1 MARTFRHE
9 PFGNALDDLEL
20 KRKKRAALLKREPLP
35 DRPPAPTGI
44 FTPTGEEFEA
54 PADTQQRKMA
64 SIVDQKQKLIQSRT
78 PGISEAAA
86 ARLAQQQVAP
96 KPDTTFEED
105 IARQPTPT
113 ATGTIE
119 GEDVAS
125 FQAREQERLAE
136 QESFREGITAKRP
149 FTATPGLPE
158 LPFEEA
164 GLTQAESEA
173 EPEVPMELI
182 NETQGFVSDA
192 DISAI
197 AKQYVSG
204 VPAGVSV
211 DPYVYAD
218 MIAARSTNA
227 TEAAA
232 AKARLPAGISGFEM
246 FTPGQRK
253 LMRRQAETHAT
264 SPEIRKRFNEWEQ
277 DVESQLRQRRD
288 ELQAQRSR
296 QFKQQIDSQ
305 KYRQTEASIKASQ
318 VSTALNILQLKD
330 MPEPS
335 EAAKLDAQLGAAVVE
350 GQIERGEGAATVDRT
365 NPKVMDKVLDDT
377 NATIETRKT
386 IENQRIVKSLGGAQG
401 ITRQLIGREIE
412 AVATTS
418 TQIEERR
425 EAFNDVISENPDM
438 TINEVASRVYK
449 DAIAD
454 KDLSDKAQESI
465 AAAIGSLAQ
474 EYVIT
479 GAEPAMR
486 ELQENTAR
494 NRVNVAVGYAA
505 TGQSISAQ
513 KDKGKAYSDIWA
525 RTSNNMVNLE
535 RVIGQN
541 LTAGQKQEMRREMPN
556 YSRVL
561 AEIDMNP
568 DITEAQV
575 DQVFKGYMVGRA
587 GDNPAFQNEIANQF
601 ALLDS
606 GKPTSPEFDKARND
620 FSAVMTKGH
629 ASVNLAKDK
638 KRKELAKDKLFPA
651 FEDGTSNIDETF
663 KTEDEARVYQ
673 SQDAAG
679 KETMKAI
686 RAVEKVKIAKSSSV
700 RKEIED
706 SLEND
711 QAFIPVPAAGDLDY
725 NRLVKAETTLAGM
738 NPRQL
743 KSEEANVLRQNIELM
758 EARLRYQ
765 KGPAINMTGMSD
777 ADRLETL
784 IGQMDIVKSHT
795 DLMPEDRDALAKK
808 FSLLV
813 EPLFDKVVPNVDPF
827 GKETEVGG
835 TKLVGKSRAGS
846 LGGWYQPSAK
856 EPATEA
862 TPEVVIMTFPDGS
875 QKNVPASEQQRAL
888 DMGGTLEGQNNQ
900 PAQAAT
906 QAPAPAQ
913 APTPASLMSDD
924 ELDKLQKENIPGG
937 APSAPIIVTPDGRKW
952 QRTPDKKGRETG
964 YISTD
969 TSHRPPPKIIKSGG
983 EFTEV
988 HDWPEGTYAIGKFDG
1003 VKRVFRNGEW
1013 IKDAAK

>member
-9 PFGNALDDLEL
+9 PFGNALDDAEL
-20 KRKKRAALLKREPLP
+20 RRKKREALLKREPIP
-35 DRPPAPTGI
+35 NRIPEPTGI
-44 FTPTGEEFEA
+44 FTPAGEEFEA

-78 PGISEAAA
+78 PGISDAAS
-86 ARLAQQQVAP
+86 ARLAQQQVSP
-96 KPDTTFEED
+96 TPDTTFEED
-105 IARQPTPT
+105 IARQPTPA

-119 GEDVAS
+119 GEDVTS
-125 FQAREQERLAE
+125 FQAREQERFAG
-136 QESFREGITAKRP
+136 QESFREGITAQRP

-164 GLTQAESEA
+164 GLTQAEAQA
-173 EPEVPMELI
+173 EPEIPMDLI

-192 DISAI
+192 EIDAVTE
-197 AKQYVSG
+197 QYVSG
-204 VPAGVSV
+204 VPAGLSM
-211 DPYVYAD
+211 DPYKYAD

-232 AKARLPAGISGFEM
+232 AKARLPAGISGLEM

-264 SPEIRKRFNEWEQ
+264 SPEIRKRFTEWKQ
-277 DVESQLRQRRD
+277 DVESQLRNRRD
-288 ELQAQRSR
+288 EIQAQRSR

-318 VSTALNILQLKD
+318 VSTALNNLTLKD
-330 MPEPS
+330 ASEPS
-335 EAAKLDAQLGAAVVE
+335 EAAKLDARLGAAVVE
-350 GQIERGEGAATVDRT
+350 GQIERGEGAAVVDRT

-377 NATIETRKT
+377 NATVETRKA
-386 IENQRIVKSLGGAQG
+386 IENQQIVKSLGGAQG
-401 ITRQLIGREIE
+401 IMRQLVGRDVE

-438 TINEVASRVYK
+438 TINEVASQVYK

-465 AAAIGSLAQ
+465 AAAVGSLAQ
-474 EYVIT
+474 EYVTT

-505 TGQSISAQ
+505 EDQSISAQ
-513 KDKGKAYSDIWA
+513 KDKGVAYGNMWKSISSNMTALASVRLQYQTKGQEQVMLRDMPNFA
-525 RTSNNMVNLE
+525 RTLAQVNMN
-535 RVIGQN
+535 
-541 LTAGQKQEMRREMPN
+541 A
-556 YSRVL
+556 
-561 AEIDMNP
+561 
-568 DITEAQV
+568 DITGAQV
-575 DQVFKGYMVGRA
+575 DELFKAHMVSWA

-601 ALLDS
+601 ALMDS

-651 FEDGTSNIDETF
+651 FEDGTANVDETF
-663 KTEDEARVYQ
+663 RTEDEARRY
-673 SQDAAG
+673 SALNTEEKDTA
-679 KETMKAI
+679 KAK
-686 RAVEKVKIAKSSSV
+686 RAVEKVKVAKSSSV

-706 SLEND
+706 ALEND

-725 NRLVKAETTLAGM
+725 NRLVKAETDLAGM
-738 NPRQL
+738 HSSQL
-743 KSEEANVLRQNIELM
+743 KSEKANVLRQNIELM

-777 ADRLETL
+777 ADRLDTL
-784 IGQMDIVKSHT
+784 IGQMDIIKSHR
-795 DLMPEDRDALAKK
+795 DLTPEDRDALAKK

-813 EPLFDKVVPNVDPF
+813 EPLFDKAIPSVDPF
-827 GKETEVGG
+827 GKETEVAG

-846 LGGWYQPSAK
+846 SGSWYQPSAK
-856 EPATEA
+856 EPITEA
-862 TPEVVIMTFPDGS
+862 PPTLSPERQELAGKLRAAILRTDITEPQRQQLRDALIRVSGS
-875 QKNVPASEQQRAL
+875 AETKAVSKQVTESDTGRGSAAEWALLPSEQPAL
-888 DMGGTLEGQNNQ
+888 EKDLPPGKKLAVEG
-900 PAQAAT
+900 AAEGKIFQEESPGVWTASYKGNKYT
-906 QAPAPAQ
+906 Q
-913 APTPASLMSDD
+913 TKKD
-924 ELDKLQKENIPGG
+924 EKWTTSVI
-937 APSAPIIVTPDGRKW
+937 TPDGIKHILKDGKW
-952 QRTPDKKGRETG
+952 
-964 YISTD
+964 
-969 TSHRPPPKIIKSGG
+969 
-983 EFTEV
+983 V
-988 HDWPEGTYAIGKFDG
+988 
-1003 VKRVFRNGEW
+1003 
-1013 IKDAAK
+1013 